1 MKGVSVFLKRN
12 SSTILSFV
20 SAAGVVAT
28 AVLAAKETPRAVTIC
43 ERVKEESDEEP
54 TKLDYLK
61 ATWKCYIPAASVGFS
76 TIACILSANAL
87 NKKQQAALIG
97 AYTFGAKAFNEYKE
111 KAKELF
117 GDKADHDIRSAI
129 VKNKVK
135 DSDFEEPIDGNLLF
149 YDEYSGEYFERTLVE
164 VQDAEYQLNRK
175 FVVDGYVKLNE
186 FYELLDLSKTDT
198 GNAIGWSTE
207 AGIALYDYQWI
218 DIKHELVELDD
229 GLECYILNFLSAPT
243 IDYRD
248 Y

>member
-1 MKGVSVFLKRN
+1 MKGVSMFLKRN
-12 SSTILSFV
+12 SSVILAFA

-28 AVLAAKETPRAVTIC
+28 AVLAVKETPRAVTIF

-54 TKLDYLK
+54 TKLDYFK
-61 ATWKCYIPAASVGFS
+61 ATWKCYIPAASVGVS
-76 TIACILSANAL
+76 TIACILGANAL
-87 NKKQQAALIG
+87 NKRQQAALIS
-97 AYTFGAKAFNEYKE
+97 AYTFGTKAFNDYKE

-117 GDKADHDIRSAI
+117 GDKADHDIQSEI
-129 VKNKVK
+129 VKGKINEN
-135 DSDFEEPIDGNLLF
+135 DFEEPTDGNLLF

-175 FVVDGYVKLNE
+175 FVIDGYVKLNE
-186 FYELLDLSKTDT
+186 FYDLLDLPKTDT
-198 GNAIGWSTE
+198 GNVIGWSTE

-218 DIKHELVELDD
+218 DIKHELITLDD
-229 GLECYILNFLSAPT
+229 GLECYFLNFLSVPT

>member
-1 MKGVSVFLKRN
+1 MKGLSVFFKRN
-12 SSTILSFV
+12 SSAILAIA

-28 AVLAAKETPRAVTIC
+28 AILAVRETPRAVTIC

-54 TKLDYLK
+54 TEFDYLK
-61 ATWKCYIPAASVGFS
+61 ATWKCYIPAASAGIL

-87 NKKQQAALIG
+87 NKKQQAALVG
-97 AYTFGAKAFNEYKE
+97 AYTFGAKMLNDYRE

-117 GDKADHDIRSAI
+117 GDNSDHDIRSAI
-129 VKNKVK
+129 VKGRLK
-135 DSDFEEPIDGNLLF
+135 DKDLEEPVDGNLLF

-175 FVVDGYVKLNE
+175 FVIDGAVKLNE
-186 FYELLDLSKTDT
+186 FYELLDLPKTKT
-198 GNAIGWSTE
+198 GDIIGWSTE
-207 AGIALYDYQWI
+207 AGVAFYGYQWI
-218 DIKHELVELDD
+218 DVEHELVVLDD

-243 IDYRD
+243 MDYLN